1 MGWDDVRVDEGRG
14 GSVFGC
20 RIKPGARR
28 TRIVAPYG
36 ERVKIA
42 VDEPP
47 RDGRANERLLEHLA
61 SVLRCS
67 RGHLAIL
74 SGEGSPDKRVEVRGR
89 TPAEVRALLRR
100 AAMDD

>member
-1 MGWDDVRVDEGRG
+1 MGWDDVRVDESNA

-28 TRIVAPYG
+28 TGIIAPYG
-36 ERVKIA
+36 ERVRIA

-47 RDGRANERLLEHLA
+47 RDGRANDRLLEYLA

-67 RGHLAIL
+67 REHLAIL
-74 SGEGSPDKRVEVRGR
+74 SGEGSPDKRLEVRGR
-89 TPAEVRALLRR
+89 TPGEVRALLRR
-100 AAMDD
+100 AATEG

>member
-1 MGWDDVRVDEGRG
+1 MDWDDVRVDESRA

-28 TRIVAPYG
+28 TGIIAPYG
-36 ERVKIA
+36 ERVRIA

-47 RDGRANERLLEHLA
+47 RDGRANDRLLQYLA

-74 SGEGSPDKRVEVRGR
+74 SGEGSPDKRIEVRGR
-89 TPAEVRALLRR
+89 TPGEVRALLRR
-100 AAMDD
+100 AAMED

>member
-1 MGWDDVRVDEGRG
+1 MDWDDVRIDESGG

-28 TRIVAPYG
+28 TEIIAPYG
-36 ERVKIA
+36 ERVKVG

-47 RDGRANERLLEHLA
+47 RDGRANDRLLEYLA

-67 RGHLAIL
+67 REHVAIR
-74 SGEGSPDKRVEVRGR
+74 SGEGSPDKRLEVHGRVPEEVRK
-89 TPAEVRALLRR
+89 LLRR
-100 AAMDD
+100 AAPDG